1 MNSSYAF
8 CHYVKYSTCIPG
20 YPVLESYITRC
31 RALQASLSIKTK
43 IAHSRNKLLNF
54 NHLTFVKTSM
64 YILSKSRIYILTFY
78 VIIQYHLILMLT
90 PTVLDPPKRVHNL
103 TLIFA
108 ISVWFIKIE
117 GRF

>member
-1 MNSSYAF
+1 MNSSYTF
-8 CHYVKYSTCIPG
+8 CHYVKYSTRIPG

-43 IAHSRNKLLNF
+43 ITHSRNKLLNF
-54 NHLTFVKTSM
+54 NYLTFVKTSM
-64 YILSKSRIYILTFY
+64 FILSNSRINIFTFY
-78 VIIQYHLILMLT
+78 VIIQYHFILMLT
-90 PTVLDPPKRVHNL
+90 PTVLDPPKRFNHL

-117 GRF
+117 EGF